1 MTKGVREPAPMPRWR
16 LSAICALSL
25 CGFAANSLL
34 TRRALG
40 GGLAGAASFA
50 GLRLLSGA
58 AVLWVVSRNR
68 PRAGAEA
75 GWRSAAALLLYA
87 APFSWAYLRLPA
99 GVGAFL
105 LFGTVQATMIAA
117 AVAQGERPR
126 PRTWAG
132 LLVALAGLAALTLP
146 GAQAPAPAAAAAMI
160 AAGMAW
166 GWYSLRGRRARD
178 GLAATAD
185 AFLRSAPVAA
195 ALWLL
200 ALVAAP
206 EAARLTLP
214 GAGLA
219 IASGALA
226 SGLGY
231 SLWNTALPHLAAT
244 SAALL
249 QLAVPVLAAAGGLL
263 LLGETPALRLV
274 LGGAAILA
282 GVALAVLPRRQSR

>member
-1 MTKGVREPAPMPRWR
+1 MSRHR
-16 LSAICALSL
+16 LFAICAACL
-25 CGFAANSLL
+25 CCFAANSLL

-40 GGLAGAASFA
+40 GGLAGVAAFA

-58 AVLWVVSRNR
+58 AVLWILARNR
-68 PRAGAEA
+68 PRPGAEV

-87 APFSWAYLRLPA
+87 APFSWAYLRLSA

-105 LFGTVQATMIAA
+105 LFGTVQATMFAT
-117 AVAQGERPR
+117 AVVQGARP
-126 PRTWAG
+126 PPLTWGG
-132 LLVALAGLAALTLP
+132 LLLAVGGLAALTLP

-178 GLAATAD
+178 GIAATAD
-185 AFLRSAPVAA
+185 AFVRSAPFAA

-206 EAARLTLP
+206 DAARLTLP
-214 GAGLA
+214 GAALA

-231 SLWNTALPHLAAT
+231 SLWNTVLPHLPAT
-244 SAALL
+244 TAALL
-249 QLAVPVLAAAGGLL
+249 QLSVPAFAAAGGAA
-263 LLGETPALRLV
+263 LLGETPSLRLV
-274 LGGAAILA
+274 LGGAAILT
-282 GVALAVLPRRQSR
+282 GVALAMLPRRQPR